1 MTNFVYDALP
11 GRILFGEG
19 IARDVLADEL
29 ARLGCTRVLAFAGE
43 GEQEIAGRLL
53 PALGDVVA
61 EVFTGVRM
69 HVPAEVAE
77 AATSRARE
85 LGVDGLVSVG
95 GGSTTGT
102 AKIVARETGLPI
114 LAVPTTYAG
123 SEVTPVWG
131 LTTDARKETGRD
143 LAVLPRTVVY
153 DPELTWSLPAPM
165 AVASGLNAMAHSVE
179 ALWTEAAN
187 PVTTA
192 LALESVR
199 ALASGLRQ
207 LAAAT
212 GPDGVDV
219 AADRAARTDLT
230 YGAYLAGS
238 CFAVA
243 GSGLH
248 HKICHALGGA
258 FDLPHAET
266 HAIVLPHV
274 LAFNGADLGETA
286 DRLGAAL
293 GVPDPVA
300 GLRALATEVG
310 APLRLLDVGMR
321 ADQVDE
327 AVDVI
332 AAKLPIHNPRPLGRD
347 DIAAIVTAALNGTEN
362 S

>member
-1 MTNFVYDALP
+1 MTAMTSFVYDALP

-19 IARDVLADEL
+19 LAGTVLADEL

-43 GEQEIAGRLL
+43 GERDIAARLL
-53 PALGDVVA
+53 PTLGDVVA
-61 EVFTGVRM
+61 DVFTGVRM
-69 HVPAEVAE
+69 HVPAEVAV
-77 AATSRARE
+77 AATARARE
-85 LGVDGLVSVG
+85 LGVDGLLSVG

-102 AKIVARETGLPI
+102 AKIVARETGLPV

-131 LTTDARKETGRD
+131 LTTDSRKETGRD

-153 DPELTWSLPAPM
+153 DPELTWSLPRPM

-187 PVTTA
+187 PVTSS
-192 LALESVR
+192 LAVESVR
-199 ALASGLRQ
+199 ALAQGLRA
-207 LAAAT
+207 LADA
-212 GPDGVDV
+212 GDDEV
-219 AADRAARTDLT
+219 ADRAARRDLT

-266 HAIVLPHV
+266 HAAVLPYV
-274 LAFNGADLGETA
+274 LAYNAPALGDLA

-293 GVPDPVA
+293 GDPDPA
-300 GLRALATEVG
+300 RGLRTLAAHVG
-310 APLRLLDVGMR
+310 APSRLADVGLR
-321 ADQVDE
+321 DDQLAE
-327 AVDVI
+327 AVDLV

-347 DIAAIVTAALNGTEN
+347 EIAALLAAALHGTEIR
-362 S
+362 

>member
-1 MTNFVYDALP
+1 MSTGTRFTYDALP

-19 IARDVLADEL
+19 LAGTVLADEL
-29 ARLGCTRVLAFAGE
+29 DRLGCRRVLAFAGE
-43 GEQEIAGRLL
+43 GERDIADRLL
-53 PALGDVVA
+53 PPLGERVVG
-61 EVFTGVRM
+61 VFDGVRM

-77 AATSRARE
+77 AATARARE
-85 LGVDGLVSVG
+85 LEVDGLLCIG

-131 LTTDARKETGRD
+131 LTTAARKETGRD
-143 LAVLPRTVVY
+143 LRVLPRTVVY
-153 DPELTWSLPAPM
+153 DPQLTWSLPSAL

-187 PVTTA
+187 PVTTS
-192 LALESVR
+192 LAIESVR
-199 ALASGLRQ
+199 ALATGLR
-207 LAAAT
+207 AI
-212 GPDGVDV
+212 
-219 AADRAARTDLT
+219 AADEGDRDARTALT

-266 HAIVLPHV
+266 HATVLPHV
-274 LAFNGADLGETA
+274 LAFNAPTLGPVA
-286 DRLGAAL
+286 QRLAEAL
-293 GVPDPVA
+293 GCDDAAV
-300 GLRALATEVG
+300 GLSHLAREVG
-310 APLRLLDVGMR
+310 APQRLADVGMR
-321 ADQVDE
+321 PDDLDE

-332 AAKLPIHNPRPLGRD
+332 AAKLPIHNPRPVDRG
-347 DIAAIVTAALNGTEN
+347 DIASILAAALHGTETC
-362 S
+362 